1 MALLRRGGQLF
12 LLLAA
17 VALLSQVRLSHG
29 KPRPFNEEDDE
40 DAAYDE
46 GERIVS
52 FQGIVA
58 QDLLTN
64 WTRWGINCRT
74 TNDGFFCNNKCTGS
88 SSNVES

>member
-46 GERIVS
+46 G
-52 FQGIVA
+52 
-58 QDLLTN
+58 
-64 WTRWGINCRT
+64 
-74 TNDGFFCNNKCTGS
+74 
-88 SSNVES
+88 